1 MKLCWAACLG
11 GCSGKISR
19 EHIVSRSLFE
29 GESIMV
35 SGFSWCKDEEKEI
48 GLSSL
53 TAKIL
58 CVKHNNDL
66 SDVDIAGA
74 HAFDVLRE
82 MTMLSNVREKMK
94 PRLWRVVNYTID
106 GSLLERW
113 FLKTLINISLNSEY
127 PIGKMAKIAGQ
138 PSESLVKIAF
148 GHQAFTGKSGLY
160 SAAHVGQKI
169 NSSDRVIFAP
179 LIKQEEYI
187 IGGLFSFRGSRF
199 ILFLDPEGPPTKRPL
214 GIGFPGDDWS
224 NSHLN
229 YHIEKIRLIQGKY
242 LSQVIEIKW

>member
-1 MKLCWAACLG
+1 MKFCWAACLG
-11 GCSGKISR
+11 GCSGKRSR
-19 EHIVSRSLFE
+19 EHIVSPSFFD

-35 SGFSWCKDEEKEI
+35 SGFSWCKNKEKEI

-66 SDVDIAGA
+66 SDVDIAAA
-74 HAFDVLRE
+74 HAFDVFRE
-82 MTMLSNVREKMK
+82 ASKLSNIRKKMK
-94 PRLWRVVNYTID
+94 PRLWRVVKYSIH
-106 GSLLERW
+106 GLLLERW
-113 FLKTLINISLNSEY
+113 FLKTLINISSNSEY
-127 PIGKMAKIAGQ
+127 RIGNLAKKAGQ

-148 GHQAFTGKSGLY
+148 GHQAFTGGSGLY

-169 NSSDRVIFAP
+169 HSSDRIIFAP
-179 LIKQEEYI
+179 LIKHEDYI
-187 IGGLFSFRGSRF
+187 AGGLFSFRGSRF
-199 ILFLDPEGPPTKRPL
+199 LLFLDPEGPPTKRPI

-229 YHIEKIRLIQGKY
+229 YHIEKIRFTQGKY